1 MKKFFALALALALTL
16 ALAVTCFA
24 AVEAEIEAIDG
35 TATNDV
41 NVTYQAG
48 GTSATVYGVDVVFDD
63 MTFTYT
69 AASQGTWDP
78 DSHTYKDIAGATWSK
93 TSANIKVTNHSNAAV
108 AVTVSYANVQDY
120 EGDVEA
126 SISNGTF
133 TLDSAVGTQTAA
145 APNNTA
151 VLNISGAAASTDN
164 NTKIGTVTVTIAT
177 PTAAE

>member
-1 MKKFFALALALALTL
+1 MKKLFALALALVLTF

-24 AVEAEIEAIDG
+24 ANDITSIGG

-41 NVTYQAG
+41 NVTYVAG

-69 AASQGTWDP
+69 AESEGTWDP
-78 DSHTYKDIAGATWSK
+78 DTHTYVDIDEAEWNK
-93 TSANIKVTNHSNAAV
+93 TSANIKVTNHSNTAV
-108 AVTVSYANVQDY
+108 AVTVSYANVADY
-120 EGDVEA
+120 EGDVDI
-126 SISNGTF
+126 SVSNGTF
-133 TLDSAVGTQTAA
+133 TLASAVGTEKAA

-151 VLNISGAAASTDN
+151 VLNVSGAAASTDN

-177 PTAAE
+177 PAQ